1 MAASTTRNP
10 AARGPAFRTRDPVTH
25 APEPTAQA
33 AATFETTPQGL
44 ILRLCGRFDADG
56 AAGVWREVLGRVDAV
71 KKGRIE
77 LDASAVAY
85 CSMPGIGLILEARLM
100 AEKNGGQFVLTGLKP
115 EFTQLL
121 DLLDVEELSKPA
133 PPRHVK
139 RHLPVE
145 VGAAAYELLDDI
157 KQLIIFVGEFAAA
170 LMAAVR
176 RPQNVRW
183 SDALNVAETAGVNA
197 LPIIAL
203 IGFLMGLIM
212 SFQSAVPLRQ
222 FGADIYVA
230 NLLGISMTRELGP
243 LVTAIIL
250 SGRSGSSFAAEIGT
264 MTVNEE
270 INALKT
276 MGLDPVRFL
285 VVTRVLAAVAVTPIL
300 TIFFNLFSLVGGAV
314 VMRSFGYP
322 LVTYL
327 HQLDVSVHVGDI
339 VQGLFKASVFGL
351 LVCGIGCLRGL
362 QTRGGPS
369 AVGLSTTSAVVSGI
383 ILIAMADG
391 VFAVLFYILGI

>member
-1 MAASTTRNP
+1 MP
-10 AARGPAFRTRDPVTH
+10 
-25 APEPTAQA
+25 QA
-33 AATFETTPQGL
+33 AVSFETAPKGL
-44 ILRLCGRFDADG
+44 TVHLSGRLDANG
-56 AAGVWREVLGRVDAV
+56 AAAIWRQTLDKVDAV
-71 KKGRIE
+71 AAGQVT
-77 LDASAVAY
+77 LDASAVEY
-85 CSMPGIGLILEARLM
+85 CSMPGVGLILRARFL
-100 AEKNGGQFVLTGLKP
+100 AEQKGAAFVLTGLKP
-115 EFTQLL
+115 QFAQLL
-121 DLLDVEELSKPA
+121 DLVDAKELEKPA
-133 PPRHVK
+133 PPRFAK
-139 RHLPVE
+139 RRLPVE
-145 VGAAAYELLDDI
+145 VGMAAYELLDDV
-157 KQLIIFVGEFAAA
+157 KELVAFVGEFSAALFAAA
-170 LMAAVR
+170 R
-176 RPQNVRW
+176 RPSSVRW
-183 SDALNVAETAGVNA
+183 ADALNVAETAGVNA

-250 SGRSGSSFAAEIGT
+250 SGRSGSSFAAEIGA

-270 INALKT
+270 IDALTT

-300 TIFFNLFSLVGGAV
+300 TIFFNLFALVGGAV
-314 VMRSFGYP
+314 VMRAFGYP

-327 HQLDVSVHVGDI
+327 HQLDVSVHVGDV

-369 AVGLSTTSAVVSGI
+369 AVGRSTTSAVVSGI

-391 VFAVLFYILGI
+391 LFAVLFYILGI